1 MDFIRCTLASTYYYD
16 IHTYIHMYTHV
27 CKVPNA
33 HNVLH
38 VIVIVKLLHVVVV
51 VPVVETKNW
60 SSNVCGSRNMNEKNK
75 YYITGTS
82 LGYII
87 YGTIDINLVYKFQ
100 LM

>member
-1 MDFIRCTLASTYYYD
+1 
-16 IHTYIHMYTHV
+16 MYTHV

>member
-1 MDFIRCTLASTYYYD
+1 
-16 IHTYIHMYTHV
+16 MYV
-27 CKVPNA
+27 VPNA

-38 VIVIVKLLHVVVV
+38 VIVIVKLLHVV
-51 VPVVETKNW
+51 VVETKNW

-87 YGTIDINLVYKFQ
+87 YGTILDI
-100 LM
+100 